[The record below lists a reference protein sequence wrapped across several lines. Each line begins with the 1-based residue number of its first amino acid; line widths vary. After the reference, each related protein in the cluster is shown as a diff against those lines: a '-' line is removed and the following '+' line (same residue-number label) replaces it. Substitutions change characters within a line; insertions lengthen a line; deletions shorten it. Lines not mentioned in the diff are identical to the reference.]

1 MKAPN
6 GYGGISK
13 LSGRRR
19 KPFVVR
25 LTVGHNEKGHPVYKI
40 LGYFKNRFEANLAL
54 ADYHKQPYDLDLTN
68 ITVSKVFSEAM
79 RENKRL
85 TESSKRIYSSAYSK
99 YMETIA
105 NNKYKALNLSIMQN
119 IVDSCDKPSTRKQ
132 IKKVFAML
140 DKYALE
146 HDIINKGYAQFIKIA
161 ESDSFVQKQKTTFTY
176 EDIAKLWSNSNKGD
190 VIASIILLYLYS
202 GFRRDELK
210 NMQKNSIKN
219 NCFIGGSKT
228 KAGKNRIVPIHSA
241 IKHLVYYLS
250 DDEYILPPV
259 ARTSKFF
266 YYEFQNYCEKE
277 LGVRHI
283 PHECRHTFITELNR
297 LHCDSICI
305 DRLAGHSSGHIG
317 QDVYTHKTIDELR
330 KCIESITY
338 ATGE

>member
-85 TESSKRIYSSAYSK
+85 TETSKLIYSSTYNRYVAEIADVK
-99 YMETIA
+99 YRA
-105 NNKYKALNLSIMQN
+105 VNLSVMQN
-119 IVDSCDKPSTRKQ
+119 VVDDCEKPSIRQQ
-132 IKKVFAML
+132 IKKVFTIM

-146 HDIINKGYAQFIKIA
+146 HDIISKGYSQFIKIA

-176 EDIAKLWSNSNKGD
+176 EDITKLWSNSNKGD

-202 GFRRDELK
+202 GFRRNELN
-210 NMQKNSIKN
+210 NMLKESIRD

-228 KAGKNRIVPIHSA
+228 RAGKNRIVPIHSA
-241 IKHLVYYLS
+241 IKHLVYTLS
-250 DDEYILPPV
+250 DDDYILPSL
-259 ARTSKFF
+259 ARRAKFF
-266 YYEFQNYCEKE
+266 TYEFQNYCKKE
-277 LGVRHI
+277 LGVWHI

-297 LHCDSICI
+297 LRCDPICI
-305 DRLAGHSSGHIG
+305 DKIVGHSSGHVGI
-317 QDVYTHKTIDELR
+317 DIYTHKTVDELR
-330 KCIESITY
+330 DCIESITY
-338 ATGE
+338 ASGE